1 MKEKKDIKEF
11 DDIKLMVKTLYG
23 GGGGGGGVGP
33 IFNERIGN
41 NWPKHLEKMYR
52 FWQTVLLHVQAY
64 SGSPF
69 LPHATLPIDKT
80 HFDRWLS
87 LFKKTITENFEGEV
101 ANDAI
106 QRASNMAQMFQFKI
120 AHYQGKTSLK

>member
-1 MKEKKDIKEF
+1 MRVKKDIKERE
-11 DDIKLMVKTLYG
+11 DIVLMVDTFYG
-23 GGGGGGGVGP
+23 YVREDELLGP
-33 IFNERIGN
+33 IFNERIRN
-41 NWPKHLEKMYR
+41 NWPTHLEKMYR

-87 LFKKTITENFEGEV
+87 LFEKTITENFEGEV
-101 ANDAI
+101 ADDAL

-120 AHYQGKTSLK
+120 AHYQGKTPLK

>member
-11 DDIKLMVKTLYG
+11 DDIKLMVNTFYSHVRKDELL
-23 GGGGGGGVGP
+23 GP

-87 LFKKTITENFEGEV
+87 LFEKTITENFEGEV

>member
-1 MKEKKDIKEF
+1 MREKKDIKEF
-11 DDIKLMVKTLYG
+11 DDIKLMVDTFYEYVREDKLLE
-23 GGGGGGGVGP
+23 P
-33 IFNERIGN
+33 FFNERIGN
-41 NWPKHLEKMYR
+41 NWSRHLEKMYQ

-69 LPHATLPIDKT
+69 LPHATLPIDKN

-87 LFKKTITENFEGEV
+87 LFKKTIIENFEGEV

-120 AHYQGKTSLK
+120 DHYQGKTPLK